1 MMYRG
6 KTLIITAVVCVSAG
20 IAGALAWRHYTHSPQ
35 YALRQIADAVHEHN
49 RLKFE
54 RYVDLERFSTSAVDE
69 MVARIT
75 LGSVDDADT
84 GFGALGAM
92 LGASMVKSMK
102 PALASEL
109 RAAVLGAVEDGRFD
123 SLFVAQHDTT
133 GRDLTLA
140 VVARNTSADRIHFA
154 GMGELHREGDVATV
168 GLQLRNDMFDTTLVL
183 RIRLER
189 GPDRWRMVAPDNL
202 RDYLKAVDDLQQ
214 RRLATVNYERRKRMR
229 AMLSVGPVHR
239 AIRTYEW
246 FSDDV
251 ILTTRLRNT
260 GRDTIETVL
269 LTLYADGDTVDRREL
284 PLGVVTP
291 IAPGKSA
298 MATSTLDYNQF
309 IDWHRRVRYADEV
322 RAEPWYV
329 ITRHGSERDTLYE
342 YNNWSEYAARF

>member
-1 MMYRG
+1 MHRG
-6 KTLIITAVVCVSAG
+6 RTLLIIAAVCVSAG
-20 IAGALAWRHYTHSPQ
+20 IAGGLAWRHYTHSPQ
-35 YALRQIADAVHEHN
+35 YALRQIADAVHERN
-49 RLKFE
+49 RLEFE
-54 RYVDLERFSTSAVDE
+54 RYVDLERFTTSAVDE

-75 LGSVDDADT
+75 LASVDDADT

-109 RAAVLGAVEDGRFD
+109 RAAVLGAVETGRFD
-123 SLFVAQHDTT
+123 SLFVARHDTA

-140 VVARNTSADRIHFA
+140 VVARNMSSDRVHFA
-154 GMGELHREGDVATV
+154 GTGGLHREGDVATV
-168 GLQLRNDMFDTTLVL
+168 DLRLRNDMFDTTFVL
-183 RIRLER
+183 RVRLER
-189 GPDRWRMVAPDNL
+189 GPDRWRVVAPDNL
-202 RDYLKAVDDLQQ
+202 RDYLKTVDDLQQ
-214 RRLATVNYERRKRMR
+214 RRLATVNHERRERMQ
-229 AMLSVGPVHR
+229 AMVSVGPVHR

-269 LTLYADGDTVDRREL
+269 LTLYADGDTVDHGDL
-284 PLGVVTP
+284 PLGTVTA
-291 IAPGKSA
+291 IAPGKS
-298 MATSTLDYNQF
+298 TTVTRTLDYNQF
-309 IDWHRRVRYADEV
+309 LDWHRHVRYADQL

-342 YNNWSEYAARF
+342 YGNWSEYASRR